1 MGNYA
6 CTHKLHCI
14 IKFKLRDVVCVETG
28 LLPPPLAPLFEAT
41 NRGNCLMLHAR
52 ACERVTCQREQDRAL
67 MGCLFRHSKPSS
79 LDPRA
84 HLLSLSRAAV
94 TSHAALIYHV
104 PLNAPRP

>member
-1 MGNYA
+1 M
-6 CTHKLHCI
+6 
-14 IKFKLRDVVCVETG
+14 ETG
-28 LLPPPLAPLFEAT
+28 LLPPPLAPRHAAVLTALPLFEAT

-67 MGCLFRHSKPSS
+67 MGSCLFRHSKPSS

-104 PLNAPRP
+104 PF

>member
-1 MGNYA
+1 M
-6 CTHKLHCI
+6 
-14 IKFKLRDVVCVETG
+14 ETG

-41 NRGNCLMLHAR
+41 NRGNCLMFHARRIAR

-94 TSHAALIYHV
+94 TSHAALISIMF
-104 PLNAPRP
+104 L